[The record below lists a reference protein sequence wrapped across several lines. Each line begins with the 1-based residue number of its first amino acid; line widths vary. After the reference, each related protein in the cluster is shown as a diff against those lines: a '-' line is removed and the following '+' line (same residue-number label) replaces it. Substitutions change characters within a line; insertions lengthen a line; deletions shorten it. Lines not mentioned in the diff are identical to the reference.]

1 MQRFT
6 DLKVWQRSH
15 AWVLVIYEL
24 SARFPERERFG
35 LTQELRRSARS
46 VPSNIAEGS
55 KRKSSREY
63 AHFLNIAEASLAEA
77 QYQLIL
83 ARDLSYATAEQ
94 TEPVLAEAQEI
105 APMLFRLRTK
115 VERDA

>member
-6 DLKVWQRSH
+6 DLQVWQRAH
-15 AWVLVIYEL
+15 AWVLTVYRL
-24 SARFPERERFG
+24 SAAFPPQEQYG
-35 LTQELRRSARS
+35 LTAELRRSARS

-55 KRKSSREY
+55 KRKTNRDY
-63 AHFLNIAEASLAEA
+63 AHFLNIAEASLSEAE
-77 QYQLIL
+77 YQIIL
-83 ARDLSYATAEQ
+83 ARDLGYVTTEQ

-115 VERDA
+115 VERG